1 MPKETFYHLN
11 AEKREKIEKAIQN
24 ELGRTSFEK
33 ASVSRIIKEAH
44 IPRGSFYQYF
54 EDKEDAIQ
62 YIIKNYLQLEK
73 VTIKRILIE
82 TKGNLF
88 ETAIKIFDY
97 MTTEM
102 MEKGKLNLYNNI
114 IQELKKNNISLFLL
128 LNKKEEREQIDKL
141 IDQSILNINEKEDL
155 IYILKILSSITRTA
169 TANVTTGKMQ
179 KEQAR
184 KELIIQIK
192 ILKRGMEK

>member
-11 AEKREKIEKAIQN
+11 VEKREKIEKAIQN

-102 MEKGKLNLYNNI
+102 MEKGKINLYNNI

-155 IYILKILSSITRTA
+155 IYILKILSIITRTA
-169 TANVTTGKMQ
+169 IANVTTGKMQ
-179 KEQAR
+179 KEQAM

>member
-102 MEKGKLNLYNNI
+102 MEKGKINLYNNI

-155 IYILKILSSITRTA
+155 IYILKILSIITRTA

>member
-11 AEKREKIEKAIQN
+11 VEKREKIEKAIQN

-33 ASVSRIIKEAH
+33 ASVSRIIKEAN

-102 MEKGKLNLYNNI
+102 MEKGKINLYNNI

-128 LNKKEEREQIDKL
+128 LNKKEEKEQIDKL

-155 IYILKILSSITRTA
+155 IDILKILSIITRTA